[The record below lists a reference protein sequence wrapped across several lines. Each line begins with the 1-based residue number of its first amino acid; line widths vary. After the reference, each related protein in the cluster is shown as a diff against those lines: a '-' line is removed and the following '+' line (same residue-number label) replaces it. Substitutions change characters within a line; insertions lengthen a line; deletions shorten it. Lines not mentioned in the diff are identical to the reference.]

1 MKTVL
6 LTLFAAALLA
16 ALGAAVFVWSG
27 VYDVSA
33 TSQHL
38 QPVYSLIERTMHQS
52 VRLRARNIEPP
63 ADLGDN
69 EARMRR
75 GAVCFRDKC
84 EQCHGGPGVAPREM
98 ALAMQPL
105 PGPLVDAQHKWKARE
120 LYWIT
125 RHGIKMSGMPAWQH
139 RLPDEDLWAVVAFLR
154 KLPDLTPREYREL
167 MAAQGQQPCP
177 GNEAQTGIAGVASVE
192 GNADAAR
199 GRAALNQNGC
209 NGCHVIPGVTGGD
222 VHVGPPLAGMG
233 RRQLI
238 AGTLPNTPEQMA
250 RWIREPHAVDAE
262 TAMPVLGVS
271 ERDAHDIAA
280 YLATLQ

>member
-6 LTLFAAALLA
+6 LTLATAAALA
-16 ALGAAVFVWSG
+16 VLGAALFVWSG

-33 TSQHL
+33 VSPHL
-38 QPVYSLIERTMHQS
+38 QPVYSTIERTMHQS
-52 VRLRARNIEPP
+52 VRLRARDIEAP
-63 ADLGDN
+63 AGLDTDA
-69 EARMRR
+69 ARLQR
-75 GAVCFRDKC
+75 GAACFRDKC

-105 PGPLVDAQHKWKARE
+105 PGPLADAARKWKAGE

-139 RLPDEDLWAVVAFLR
+139 RLPDEDLWALVAFMR
-154 KLPDLTPREYREL
+154 RLPDMSPHDYREL
-167 MAAQGQQPCP
+167 MAAQDRRPCIGGAARTDP
-177 GNEAQTGIAGVASVE
+177 P
-192 GNADAAR
+192 DATR

-209 NGCHVIPGVTGGD
+209 NGCHVIPGVTGAQ

-233 RRQLI
+233 RRELI
-238 AGTLPNTPEQMA
+238 AGTLPNTPAQMA
-250 RWIREPHAVDAE
+250 HWILAPHAVDPE
-262 TAMPVLGVS
+262 TAMPALAVS

-280 YLATLQ
+280 YLATLK